1 MLYKYS
7 AKSGQQNKKHMQ
19 NIKNIWRF
27 SILRRENMEYRDL
40 TFEELKKD
48 FKLVKR
54 KKSAVHDDIDSNVI
68 IKAYDE
74 ISYPLFMPS
83 HSSFNEGIFLE
94 QLKIAKA
101 SQFFKIGNIEK
112 YRLSFPRTFSK
123 IS

>member
-1 MLYKYS
+1 
-7 AKSGQQNKKHMQ
+7 
-19 NIKNIWRF
+19 
-27 SILRRENMEYRDL
+27 MEYRDL
-40 TFEELKKD
+40 TFEEFKKD
-48 FKLVKR
+48 FKSVKR
-54 KKSAVHDDIDSNVI
+54 KKSAVHDDFDNNVI

-83 HSSFNEGIFLE
+83 DSSFNEGIFLE

-112 YRLSFPRTFSK
+112 YRLSFPGTFSK